1 MWMDNNIAAKA
12 VIGREQKK
20 KEIRKKEYEVNKIRQ
35 VKNTGFSLKTYLCYL
50 TVFSHSFVAIITP
63 IPRI

>member
-1 MWMDNNIAAKA
+1 MLLLGGNK
-12 VIGREQKK
+12 RK

-50 TVFSHSFVAIITP
+50 TDQSPVSVTLS
-63 IPRI
+63 